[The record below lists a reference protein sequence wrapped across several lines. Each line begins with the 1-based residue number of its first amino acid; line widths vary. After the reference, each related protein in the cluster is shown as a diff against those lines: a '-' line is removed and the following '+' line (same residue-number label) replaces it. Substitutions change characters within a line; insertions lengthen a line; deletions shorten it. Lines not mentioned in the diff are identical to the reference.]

1 MRHNILQCITIHYNT
16 LQCKL
21 QHNTIHCTIQ
31 YIAQYNTIQYNTFHN
46 TIQYNTIQYI
56 AQYNTIPIQYNT
68 LHNTIQYN
76 TIQCN
81 TIVHLITQN
90 DIIQHKSK
98 SIKTALYLPQLGT
111 HMIFHVFPIL
121 ANVAYKMSASS
132 LCGSTR

>member
-1 MRHNILQCITIHYNT
+1 MQITIHYNANYNT

-21 QHNTIHCTIQ
+21 QHNTIHNTIHCTIQ
-31 YIAQYNTIQYNTFHN
+31 YQYNTIHC
-46 TIQYNTIQYI
+46 
-56 AQYNTIPIQYNT
+56 
-68 LHNTIQYN
+68 TIQYN

-90 DIIQHKSK
+90 DIIQHKTK
-98 SIKTALYLPQLGT
+98 NIKTALYLSQLGT

-121 ANVAYKMSASS
+121 ANVAYKMSACS